1 MEFKFLEKFLEGKKC
16 IFCGSYSL
24 YRLKDKRIK
33 CGKCKK
39 KYSLEK
45 LKRDL
50 EILKYFSLEIS
61 SSKIAKIL
69 NLSYNTISWRYQ
81 EFREKIVEFLDEDFK
96 KLKGEIEI
104 DEAYF
109 GGQRKGNR
117 GRGAAGK
124 VIVLGILER
133 NNRIY
138 TTIVPDV
145 KPETLLK
152 KIQEKTEKGSVFYT
166 DKFRSYHDLK
176 LFGRHIKINKQ
187 KYLVHPKNHRTHING
202 VESFWA
208 FAKERFMKYHGIKKN
223 NFYLY
228 LKELELRF
236 NFRKVDIFKLLFR
249 VNFGPKIN

>member
-1 MEFKFLEKFLEGKKC
+1 MVYSWLSKFLRGRKC
-16 IFCGSYSL
+16 VFCGGNRTYHLKDRRVKCQKCRRRYSL
-24 YRLKDKRIK
+24 RKIK
-33 CGKCKK
+33 I
-39 KYSLEK
+39 
-45 LKRDL
+45 DL
-50 EILKYFSLEIS
+50 EVLKYFALEIS
-61 SSKIAKIL
+61 ASKVAKIL
-69 NLSYNTISWRYQ
+69 NLSYNTVSQRHQ
-81 EFREKIVEFLDEDFK
+81 KFREKIVEFLDQEFK

-138 TTIVPDV
+138 TTIVPNV

-152 KIQEKTEKGSVFYT
+152 EIQEKTEKGSVFYT

-223 NFYLY
+223 NFYYY
-228 LKELELRF
+228 LKELEFRF
-236 NFRKVDIFKLLFR
+236 NYRRVDIFKLLFR
-249 VNFGPKIN
+249 INFGPKID